1 MADKARREVTLQ
13 LGAENYVLTPSFASV
28 CGVEERISSNLFEFG
43 RRIEVAQI
51 SAVELID
58 FAHACIAEAGYK
70 VTRERL
76 AELIVEAGT
85 ATVLAPLTEYCRI
98 YIFGARR
105 ESDVV
110 AAETGDPN
118 APDSHPDSVQ
128 PNVRSEVRVNARG
141 TRRERRDFAT

>member
-1 MADKARREVTLQ
+1 MDEKANREVTLE
-13 LGAENYVLTPSFASV
+13 LGAESYVLVPSFGAI
-28 CGVEERISSNLFEFG
+28 CGIEERIGNNLFQFG
-43 RRIEVAQI
+43 QRIELAQV
-51 SAVELID
+51 SAAELID
-58 FAHACIAEAGYK
+58 FAHACIAEAGYE

-98 YIFGARR
+98 YIFGARK
-105 ESDVV
+105 EPDVV

-128 PNVRSEVRVNARG
+128 PNVRSGVRVNARG
-141 TRRERRDFAT
+141 TRHERRDFAK

>member
-13 LGAENYVLTPSFASV
+13 LGAENYVLTPSFAAV
-28 CGVEERISSNLFEFG
+28 CGVEERIGGNLFEFG

-58 FAHACIAEAGYK
+58 FAHACIAEAGYE

-85 ATVLAPLTEYCRI
+85 ATVLAPLTVYCRI
-98 YIFGARR
+98 YIFGARS
-105 ESDVV
+105 E
-110 AAETGDPN
+110 
-118 APDSHPDSVQ
+118 
-128 PNVRSEVRVNARG
+128 SEVVEAEAG
-141 TRRERRDFAT
+141 KPATPD